1 MNVPAPGRSV
11 PEGERMRAVV
21 LGLGFLVA
29 AAGIGWFVRRDALD
43 FVTFDAEKFTP
54 YYWPRRQP
62 LLLHIGG
69 GFVALTAGLV
79 QVFLGLTGRTQRAH
93 RWLGRL
99 YLVAVTAAAFA
110 ALYLVTTIPL
120 SGYSAG
126 LLGLALCWVVT
137 SSMGYRAVRRG
148 ALAEHR
154 AWMLRSYVVTFGFV
168 SLRLIQ
174 NIIMGL
180 GWADEDTS
188 VAIAAW
194 LCWLVPLVIA
204 EPLIRAQRPLSGGP
218 VAAD

>member
-1 MNVPAPGRSV
+1 MNAPIPCQRAPATSRV
-11 PEGERMRAVV
+11 RALL
-21 LGLGFLVA
+21 LGLGLLAA

-43 FVTFDAEKFTP
+43 FVTLDPQKFTP
-54 YYWPRRQP
+54 YYWPRRHP

-79 QVFLGLTGRTQRAH
+79 QVLLGLTGRTQRAH

-99 YLVAVTAAAFA
+99 YLIAVMLAAFA

-120 SGYSAG
+120 SGYSTG

-148 ALAEHR
+148 ALADHR

-168 SLRLIQ
+168 SLRVIQ
-174 NIIMGL
+174 NIIMGM

-194 LCWLVPLVIA
+194 LCWLVPLAIA
-204 EPLIRAQRPLSGGP
+204 EPLIRARLVNSLKAT
-218 VAAD
+218 AAH